1 LKIRNKVGIG
11 TLIKDDQDQGR
22 FVLVK
27 MEWFLSMLDVIVGE
41 TMGFLLALKS
51 DSSELGNIISDC
63 RCIFNFHFTNSLVEF
78 I

>member
-27 MEWFLSMLDVIVGE
+27 MEWFLSMLDVVVGE
-41 TMGFLLALKS
+41 TMGFSLL
-51 DSSELGNIISDC
+51 
-63 RCIFNFHFTNSLVEF
+63 
-78 I
+78 